1 MCMGFVLF
9 FSERAAH
16 HQKSSRE
23 LRSQRS
29 YENQALLKHW
39 CMEMV
44 RKDSRNPAE
53 HSWAIMTISSL
64 CGRVWL
70 QEQIMGRGQVA
81 RHAEPL
87 KEWAR
92 VKRNWV
98 AFNIALVLG
107 STKNNSK
114 SFHYSCLPP
123 VFIITI
129 GGVSSTNFIF
139 IIHKSSCSAW
149 CLANLS
155 VSAQRHKLMAVKYG
169 ISECVHSVKRGLYC
183 ICKWT
188 GDTWDKKHVC
198 LEKSCFR

>member
-9 FSERAAH
+9 LSERAAH

-70 QEQIMGRGQVA
+70 QEQIMGRGQAA

-114 SFHYSCLPP
+114 SLLLSPP
-123 VFIITI
+123 
-129 GGVSSTNFIF
+129 
-139 IIHKSSCSAW
+139 IHNHHWW
-149 CLANLS
+149 CLAFPSIADSLVSFFLPRISSSLS
-155 VSAQRHKLMAVKYG
+155 TKALVLLGVLLISQWVPKGINSWQSNMA
-169 ISECVHSVKRGLYC
+169 
-183 ICKWT
+183 
-188 GDTWDKKHVC
+188 
-198 LEKSCFR
+198 